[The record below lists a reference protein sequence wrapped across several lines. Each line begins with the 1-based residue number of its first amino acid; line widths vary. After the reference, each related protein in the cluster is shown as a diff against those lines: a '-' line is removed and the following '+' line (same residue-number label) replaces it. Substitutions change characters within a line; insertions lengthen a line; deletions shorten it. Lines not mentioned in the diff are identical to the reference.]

1 MKRIQG
7 PKTKTGIEAD
17 CESETETQ
25 LGLNGPRREFRRSR
39 KINNRRKRQ
48 QGRRIK
54 SFGHEEESANNV
66 SSWPSCDGG
75 CRSISTTIKRGS
87 QIQIQIHTWLAGN
100 TYPPLP
106 LLGNPRWLLAKR
118 KISQAIF
125 KFSAKTL
132 RSASGSN
139 RTAVGVG
146 FRLAVGLVVGGQRL
160 WEAEMRA
167 RHVTNCGSGIS

>member
-1 MKRIQG
+1 MKRIQC

-25 LGLNGPRREFRRSR
+25 LGLNDPRREFRRSR

-75 CRSISTTIKRGS
+75 CSSISTTIKRGS
-87 QIQIQIHTWLAGN
+87 QIQIQIHTWLPGN

-106 LLGNPRWLLAKR
+106 LFGKPTVVACQAQNKPSDIQIFCKNFTKR
-118 KISQAIF
+118 IRQQQDCGWGWISTRRGV
-125 KFSAKTL
+125 SSG
-132 RSASGSN
+132 RSK
-139 RTAVGVG
+139 
-146 FRLAVGLVVGGQRL
+146 VVGGGD
-160 WEAEMRA
+160 EGAA
-167 RHVTNCGSGIS
+167 RHELRLRH